1 MGHRTTPEILAAAQ
15 RDLSEYLATP
25 DDNFRDSLTIASALS
40 DDAEDLFQREAEE
53 NVRAHIYMFVNQLG
67 NALGAARKLKDL
79 LDGMVEED

>member
-15 RDLSEYLATP
+15 RDLSEYLAMP
-25 DDNFRDSLTIASALS
+25 DDNFRDSLTIVSALS

-53 NVRAHIYMFVNQLG
+53 NVRAHIYRFVDQLG